1 MEKQITVKKNYEPP
15 KVLHH
20 QNVTFETAISSS
32 TGHWEFQY
40 VDGCWVR
47 VFVP

>member
-1 MEKQITVKKNYEPP
+1 MEKQIKAKRKYEAP

-20 QNVTFETAISSS
+20 QNVTFETAISSA

-40 VDGCWVR
+40 IDDCWVR

>member
-1 MEKQITVKKNYEPP
+1 MEKKNKVKMKYEAP

-20 QNVTFETAISSS
+20 QKVTFETSISSA
-32 TGHWEFQY
+32 GHWEFQF

-47 VFVP
+47 VFIP